1 MAPGRKNP
9 RPYPKLQL
17 SESFGIAIESFHAHK
32 VRFLLTSLG
41 MVIGTAS
48 LILVVTI
55 GLTGKQY
62 ILQQIQS
69 IGTNMMVVTS
79 GASNVYAEDTNPDN
93 LTLDDADAVRLRVPG
108 IIAASPKIELHDRIS
123 LPGGK
128 ERDVLVLG
136 VSPEYLVVRNL
147 DVLGGRFFDERETE
161 SRAKVAVVTQKMAE
175 LLNGDRNTAIGTEV
189 KINGLP
195 FVVIGVF
202 RERVDTFG
210 QTEISDD
217 TILIPYTVA
226 RFFTNKDTV
235 EQLFFSVAD
244 SSDIPLASEQIQKV
258 LQSRHRPSTV
268 FRVDNLTQLLTV
280 AGKIANALSTI
291 LLLVAVLTLLVSGV
305 GIMNIML
312 ATVSARI
319 REIGVR
325 KAVGATRAEIRTQ
338 FLTEAVLISLSG
350 GLVGI
355 VIGMALPISVRVL
368 THYRIP
374 ISGLSVVIAVL
385 VSSLIGVLFGTMPAA
400 RATRLDPV
408 ESLRWE

>member
-1 MAPGRKNP
+1 MAANRKN
-9 RPYPKLQL
+9 RRAYPTLQL
-17 SESFGIAIESFHAHK
+17 SESFGIAIESFYAHK
-32 VRFLLTSLG
+32 VRFLLTALG

-62 ILQQIQS
+62 ILQQIQA

-79 GASNVYAEDTNPDN
+79 GVSSVYSTESARDD
-93 LTLDDADAVRLRVPG
+93 LTLNDLTAVRERVPN
-108 IIAASPKIELHDRIS
+108 IIAASPKIELHDRIA

-128 ERDVLVLG
+128 ERDILVLG
-136 VSPEYLVVRNL
+136 VAPEYLVVRNL
-147 DVLGGRFFDERETE
+147 DVLAGRFFDDRETQ
-161 SRAKVAVVTQKMAE
+161 SRSKVAVITQKMAE
-175 LLNGDRNTAIGTEV
+175 MLHGDQDTAVGKEI

-195 FVVIGVF
+195 FVVIGTF

-226 RFFTNKDTV
+226 RFFTNTDAV

-244 SSDIPLASEQIQKV
+244 PSDIPGATEEIQKV
-258 LQSRHRPSTV
+258 LQSRHRPESV
-268 FRVDNLTQLLTV
+268 YKVDNLTLLLTV
-280 AGKIANALSTI
+280 ASKIANALTTI
-291 LLLVAVLTLLVSGV
+291 LLLIAVLTLLVSGV

-325 KAVGATRAEIRTQ
+325 KAVGATSAAIRLE
-338 FLTEAVLISLSG
+338 FLTEAILISLIG
-350 GLVGI
+350 GFVGI
-355 VIGMALPISVRVL
+355 VIGMALPISVRLL
-368 THYRIP
+368 TSYRIP
-374 ISGLSVVIAVL
+374 ISGLSVVIAVV
-385 VSSLIGVLFGTMPAA
+385 VSSLIGVVFGTMPAA
-400 RATRLDPV
+400 RAAQLDPV
-408 ESLRWE
+408 ESLRYE

>member
-1 MAPGRKNP
+1 MAANRKN
-9 RPYPKLQL
+9 RRAYPKLQL
-17 SESFGIAIESFHAHK
+17 SESFSIAIESFYAHK
-32 VRFLLTSLG
+32 VRFLLTALG

-62 ILQQIQS
+62 ILQQIQA

-79 GASNVYAEDTNPDN
+79 GVSSVYSTESAKDD
-93 LTLDDADAVRLRVPG
+93 LTLNDLTAVRVRVPN
-108 IIAASPKIELHDRIS
+108 IIAASPKIELHDRIA

-128 ERDVLVLG
+128 ERDILVLG
-136 VSPEYLVVRNL
+136 VAPEYLVVRNL
-147 DVLGGRFFDERETE
+147 DVLAGRFFDDRETQ
-161 SRAKVAVVTQKMAE
+161 SRGKVAVITQKMAE
-175 LLNGDRNTAIGTEV
+175 MLHGDQDTAVGKEI

-195 FVVIGVF
+195 FVVIGTF

-226 RFFTNKDTV
+226 RFFTSTDAV

-244 SSDIPLASEQIQKV
+244 SSDIPRATEEIQKV
-258 LQSRHRPSTV
+258 LQSRHRPESV
-268 FRVDNLTQLLTV
+268 YKVDNLTLLLTV
-280 AGKIANALSTI
+280 AGKIANALTTI
-291 LLLVAVLTLLVSGV
+291 LLLIAVLTLLVSGV

-312 ATVSARI
+312 ATVNARI

-325 KAVGATRAEIRTQ
+325 KAVGATSAAIRLE
-338 FLTEAVLISLSG
+338 FLTEAILISLIG
-350 GLVGI
+350 GFVGI
-355 VIGMALPISVRVL
+355 VIGMAVPISVRLL
-368 THYRIP
+368 TNYRIP

-385 VSSLIGVLFGTMPAA
+385 VSSLIGVVFGTMPAA
-400 RATRLDPV
+400 RAAQLDPV
-408 ESLRWE
+408 ESLRYE